1 MSRVKIVA
9 LSRTIVNS
17 RAISS
22 SNGDESAM
30 KRSCQ
35 AMSSLLFFLFR
46 TVQYFPAIFLSFFL
60 LFFYSIR
67 FVAKKTRDIFSDVS
81 IQTNNLIFSIG
92 NWIVI
97 DNLSSRY

>member
-35 AMSSLLFFLFR
+35 AMSSLLFIFLFR
-46 TVQYFPAIFLSFFL
+46 TLQYFLFSFFL
-60 LFFYSIR
+60 FTFFFFIPYSIR
-67 FVAKKTRDIFSDVS
+67 REENYFDIFPE
-81 IQTNNLIFSIG
+81 FSEI
-92 NWIVI
+92 
-97 DNLSSRY
+97 

>member
-35 AMSSLLFFLFR
+35 AMSSLLFFFS
-46 TVQYFPAIFLSFFL
+46 FSNASIFSFFFLSFY
-60 LFFYSIR
+60 FFFFIPYSIR
-67 FVAKKTRDIFSDVS
+67 REENYFDIFPE
-81 IQTNNLIFSIG
+81 FSEI
-92 NWIVI
+92 
-97 DNLSSRY
+97 